1 MRSFFAPILL
11 AVLLASGSGCSS
23 TVLVTVPPRVDLKGY
38 GTLGVVDFTSNAGG
52 AGGARATQQLQ
63 EQIQAA
69 QPGTRFIAL
78 GSREAV
84 LAAVGRNQLDAD
96 AAKRI
101 GKRYGVDALFLGEI
115 AYSDAKTDIR
125 VNDLT
130 KLDAGLRT
138 EVLGDISARLLE
150 TASGASV
157 WSNSGWVRRQVGR
170 VNVSE
175 QGISAAMTKSDP
187 REEMVP
193 ALVYQITHDFRP
205 TTERRPAK

>member
-1 MRSFFAPILL
+1 MRSFLAPILL
-11 AVLLASGSGCSS
+11 AVLLATGNGCSS
-23 TVLVTVPPRVDLKGY
+23 TVLVSVPPRVDLKGY
-38 GTLGVVDFTSNAGG
+38 GTLGVVDFTSNSGG

-69 QPGTRFIAL
+69 QPGTRFIEL

-84 LAAVGRNQLDAD
+84 LAAVGRHQLDAD

-101 GKRYGVDALFLGEI
+101 GKRYGVDAVFLGEI

-130 KLDAGLRT
+130 KLDAGLRS
-138 EVLGDISARLLE
+138 EVLGDISARLVE

-175 QGISAAMTKSDP
+175 QGISASMTKSDP

>member
-1 MRSFFAPILL
+1 MRSLLAPILL
-11 AVLLASGSGCSS
+11 AVLLATGNGCSS
-23 TVLVTVPPRVDLKGY
+23 TVLVSVPPRVDLKGY
-38 GTLGVVDFTSNAGG
+38 GTLGVVDFKSNSAG
-52 AGGARATQQLQ
+52 AGGTRATQQLQ

-69 QPGTRFIAL
+69 QPGTRFIEL

-101 GKRYGVDALFLGEI
+101 GKRYGVDAVFLGEI

-130 KLDAGLRT
+130 KLDAGLRS
-138 EVLGDISARLLE
+138 EVLGDISARLVE

-157 WSNSGWVRRQVGR
+157 WSDSAWVRRQVGR

-175 QGISAAMTKSDP
+175 QGISASMTKSDP

>member
-1 MRSFFAPILL
+1 MRSFLAPILL
-11 AVLLASGSGCSS
+11 AVLLATGNGCSS
-23 TVLVTVPPRVDLKGY
+23 TVLVSVPPRVDLKGY
-38 GTLGVVDFTSNAGG
+38 GTLGVVDFTSNSGG
-52 AGGARATQQLQ
+52 AAGTRATQQLQ

-69 QPGTRFIAL
+69 QPGTRFIEL

-101 GKRYGVDALFLGEI
+101 GKRYGVDAVFLGEI

-130 KLDAGLRT
+130 KLDAGLRS
-138 EVLGDISARLLE
+138 EVLGDISARLVE

-175 QGISAAMTKSDP
+175 QGISASMTKSDP

>member
-1 MRSFFAPILL
+1 
-11 AVLLASGSGCSS
+11 
-23 TVLVTVPPRVDLKGY
+23 VLVTVPPRMDLKGY
-38 GTLGVVDFTSNAGG
+38 GTLGVVDFASSGSAV
-52 AGGARATQQLQ
+52 GARATQQLQ

-69 QPGTRFIAL
+69 QPGTRFIEL
-78 GSREAV
+78 GSRDAL

-101 GKRYGVDALFLGEI
+101 GKRYGVDAVFLGEV
-115 AYSDAKTDIR
+115 AYSDPKTDVR

-138 EVLGDISARLLE
+138 EVKGDISAQLVE

-157 WSNSGWVRRQVGR
+157 WSNSGWVRRQIGH

-175 QGISAAMTKSDP
+175 YGVSGSMTKSDP

-193 ALVYQITHDFRP
+193 ALVYQLTHDFRP
-205 TTERRPAK
+205 TTERQTAK

>member
-11 AVLLASGSGCSS
+11 AFFVLGGCSS

-38 GTLGVVDFTSNAGG
+38 GTLGVVDFTSNYSAAG
-52 AGGARATQQLQ
+52 AARAAQQLQ
-63 EQIQAA
+63 EQIQSA
-69 QPGTRFIAL
+69 QPGTRFVEL
-78 GSREAV
+78 GSREAL

-101 GKRYGVDALFLGEI
+101 GKKYGVDAVFLGEI
-115 AYSDAKTDIR
+115 AYSDPKTDIR
-125 VNDLT
+125 VNDLAR
-130 KLDAGLRT
+130 LDAGLRT
-138 EVLGDISARLLE
+138 EVKGDISARLVE

-175 QGISAAMTKSDP
+175 QGISGSMTKSDP

-193 ALVYQITHDFRP
+193 ALVYQLTHDFRP
-205 TTERRPAK
+205 TSERQPAK

>member
-11 AVLLASGSGCSS
+11 AFFLASGCSS

-38 GTLGVVDFTSNAGG
+38 GTLGVVDFTSNSSG
-52 AGGARATQQLQ
+52 AVGARATQQLQ

-69 QPGTRFIAL
+69 QPGTRFIEL

-101 GKRYGVDALFLGEI
+101 GKRYGVDAVFLGEI
-115 AYSDAKTDIR
+115 AYSDPKTDVR
-125 VNDLT
+125 VNDLA

-138 EVLGDISARLLE
+138 EVKGDISARLVE

-170 VNVSE
+170 VNGSE
-175 QGISAAMTKSDP
+175 QGNSGSMTKSDP

-193 ALVYQITHDFRP
+193 ALVYQLTHDFRP
-205 TTERRPAK
+205 TAERQPAK

>member
-1 MRSFFAPILL
+1 MRSFLAPILL
-11 AVLLASGSGCSS
+11 AVLLATGNGCSS
-23 TVLVTVPPRVDLKGY
+23 TVLVSVPPRVDLKGY
-38 GTLGVVDFTSNAGG
+38 GTLGVVDFTSNSGG

-69 QPGTRFIAL
+69 QPGTRFIEL

-101 GKRYGVDALFLGEI
+101 GKRYGVDAVFLGEI

-125 VNDLT
+125 VDDLT
-130 KLDAGLRT
+130 KLDAGLRS
-138 EVLGDISARLLE
+138 EVLGDISARLVE

-175 QGISAAMTKSDP
+175 QGISASMTKSDP

>member
-11 AVLLASGSGCSS
+11 AFVLVSGCSS
-23 TVLVTVPPRVDLKGY
+23 TVLVSVPPRVDLKGY
-38 GTLGVVDFTSNAGG
+38 GTLGVVDFTSNSSG
-52 AGGARATQQLQ
+52 AVGARATQQLQ
-63 EQIQAA
+63 EQVQAA
-69 QPGTRFIAL
+69 QPGTRFVDL

-101 GKRYGVDALFLGEI
+101 GKRYGVDAVFLGEI
-115 AYSDAKTDIR
+115 AYSDPKTDVR
-125 VNDLT
+125 VNDLA

-138 EVLGDISARLLE
+138 EVKGDISARLVE

-170 VNVSE
+170 LNVSE
-175 QGISAAMTKSDP
+175 QGISGSMTKSDP

-193 ALVYQITHDFRP
+193 ALVYQLTHDFRP

>member
-1 MRSFFAPILL
+1 MRSLIAPIVLGIAL
-11 AVLLASGSGCSS
+11 AGGCSS
-23 TVLVTVPPRVDLKGY
+23 TVLVTVPPRMDLKGY
-38 GTLGVVDFTSNAGG
+38 GTLGVVEFASNSSAVVSS
-52 AGGARATQQLQ
+52 RATQQLQ

-69 QPGTRFIAL
+69 QPGTRFIEL
-78 GSREAV
+78 GSRETV

-101 GKRYGVDALFLGEI
+101 GKKYGVDAVFLGEI
-115 AYSDAKTDIR
+115 AYSDPKTDIR

-130 KLDAGLRT
+130 KLEAGLRT
-138 EVLGDISARLLE
+138 EVKGDISARLVE

-170 VNVSE
+170 VNLSE
-175 QGISAAMTKSDP
+175 QGISGSMTKSDP

-205 TTERRPAK
+205 TSERQAAK

>member
-1 MRSFFAPILL
+1 MRASIGW
-11 AVLLASGSGCSS
+11 VLLSCAALWGCSH
-23 TVLVTVPPRVDLKGY
+23 TVLVTVPPRMELKGY
-38 GTLGVVDFTSNAGG
+38 GTLGVIEFSSNSGLG
-52 AGGARATQQLQ
+52 SARATQQLQ
-63 EQIQAA
+63 EQIQSA
-69 QPGTRFIAL
+69 QPGTRFIEL
-78 GSREAV
+78 GSRETV

-101 GKRYGVDALFLGEI
+101 GKRYGVDAVFLGEI
-115 AYSDAKTDIR
+115 AYSDPKTDVR
-125 VNDLT
+125 VNDLA

-138 EVLGDISARLLE
+138 EVKGDISARLVE

-175 QGISAAMTKSDP
+175 QGISGSMTKSDP

-193 ALVYQITHDFRP
+193 ALVYQLTHDFRP
-205 TTERRPAK
+205 TTERQRVK

>member
-1 MRSFFAPILL
+1 MRSFLAPILL
-11 AVLLASGSGCSS
+11 AVLLATGNGCSS
-23 TVLVTVPPRVDLKGY
+23 TVLVSVPPRVDLKGY
-38 GTLGVVDFTSNAGG
+38 GTLGVVDFTSNSGG

-69 QPGTRFIAL
+69 QPGTRFIEL

-101 GKRYGVDALFLGEI
+101 GKRYGVDAVFLGEI

-130 KLDAGLRT
+130 KLDAGLRS
-138 EVLGDISARLLE
+138 EVLGDISARLVE

-157 WSNSGWVRRQVGR
+157 WSNSAWVRRQVGR

-175 QGISAAMTKSDP
+175 QGISASMTKSDP

>member
-1 MRSFFAPILL
+1 MRSFIAPILL
-11 AVLLASGSGCSS
+11 AFFFLMSGCSG

-38 GTLGVVDFTSNAGG
+38 GTLGVVDFTSNSSG
-52 AGGARATQQLQ
+52 AAGARATQQLQ

-69 QPGTRFIAL
+69 QPGTRFIEL

-101 GKRYGVDALFLGEI
+101 GKRYGVDAVFLGEI
-115 AYSDAKTDIR
+115 AYSDPKTEMR

-130 KLDAGLRT
+130 KLDAALRT
-138 EVLGDISARLLE
+138 EVKGDISARLVE

-157 WSNSGWVRRQVGR
+157 WSNSGWVRRQLGR

-175 QGISAAMTKSDP
+175 QGISGSMTKADP

-193 ALVYQITHDFRP
+193 ALVYQLTHDFRP
-205 TTERRPAK
+205 TTERQPAK

>member
-1 MRSFFAPILL
+1 MRSFLAPILL
-11 AVLLASGSGCSS
+11 AVFLASGCSS

-38 GTLGVVDFTSNAGG
+38 GTLGVVDFTSNSGG

-69 QPGTRFIAL
+69 QPGTRFVEL

-101 GKRYGVDALFLGEI
+101 GKRYGVDAVFLGEI

-138 EVLGDISARLLE
+138 EVLGDISARLVE

-175 QGISAAMTKSDP
+175 QGISASMTKSDP

>member
-11 AVLLASGSGCSS
+11 AFFLASGCSS

-38 GTLGVVDFTSNAGG
+38 GTLGVVDFTSNSSGTV
-52 AGGARATQQLQ
+52 GARATQQLQ

-69 QPGTRFIAL
+69 QPGTRFVDL

-101 GKRYGVDALFLGEI
+101 GKRYGVDAGFLGEI
-115 AYSDAKTDIR
+115 AYSDPKTDVR
-125 VNDLT
+125 VNDLAR
-130 KLDAGLRT
+130 LDAGLRT
-138 EVLGDISARLLE
+138 EVKGDISARLVE

-175 QGISAAMTKSDP
+175 QGISGSMTKSDP

-193 ALVYQITHDFRP
+193 ALVYQLTHDFRP
-205 TTERRPAK
+205 TAERQPAK

>member
-1 MRSFFAPILL
+1 MRSSIAPILVSFFL
-11 AVLLASGSGCSS
+11 VSGCSS

-38 GTLGVVDFTSNAGG
+38 GTLGVVDFASNSSG
-52 AGGARATQQLQ
+52 AVGARASQQLQ
-63 EQIQAA
+63 EQIQSA
-69 QPGTRFIAL
+69 QPGTRFIEL
-78 GSREAV
+78 GSRETV

-101 GKRYGVDALFLGEI
+101 GKRYGVAAVFLGEI
-115 AYSDAKTDIR
+115 AYSDPKTDVR
-125 VNDLT
+125 VNDLA

-138 EVLGDISARLLE
+138 EVKGDISARLVE

-175 QGISAAMTKSDP
+175 QGISGSMTKSDP
-187 REEMVP
+187 RDEMVP
-193 ALVYQITHDFRP
+193 ALVYQLTHDFRP
-205 TTERRPAK
+205 TTERQPAK

>member
-1 MRSFFAPILL
+1 MRSSIAPILVSFFL
-11 AVLLASGSGCSS
+11 VSGCSS

-38 GTLGVVDFTSNAGG
+38 GTLGVVDFASNSSG
-52 AGGARATQQLQ
+52 AVGARASQQLQ
-63 EQIQAA
+63 EQIQSA
-69 QPGTRFIAL
+69 QPGTRFIEL
-78 GSREAV
+78 GSRETV

-101 GKRYGVDALFLGEI
+101 GKRYGVDAVFLGEI
-115 AYSDAKTDIR
+115 AYSDPKTDVR
-125 VNDLT
+125 VNDLA

-138 EVLGDISARLLE
+138 EVKGDISARLVE

-175 QGISAAMTKSDP
+175 QGISGSMTKSDP
-187 REEMVP
+187 RDEMVP
-193 ALVYQITHDFRP
+193 ALVYQLTHDFRP
-205 TTERRPAK
+205 TTERQPAK

>member
-1 MRSFFAPILL
+1 MRSFFATILL
-11 AVLLASGSGCSS
+11 AVLLAGGSGCSS

-38 GTLGVVDFTSNAGG
+38 GTLGVVDFTSNSGG

-69 QPGTRFIAL
+69 QPGTRFIEL

-138 EVLGDISARLLE
+138 EVLGDISARLVE

>member
-11 AVLLASGSGCSS
+11 AFFLVSGCSS

-38 GTLGVVDFTSNAGG
+38 GTLGVVDFTSNYGLGSAH
-52 AGGARATQQLQ
+52 AAQQLQ
-63 EQIQAA
+63 EQIQSA
-69 QPGTRFIAL
+69 QPGTRFIEL
-78 GSREAV
+78 GSRETV

-101 GKRYGVDALFLGEI
+101 GKKYGVDAVFLGEI
-115 AYSDAKTDIR
+115 AYSDPKTDIR
-125 VNDLT
+125 VNDLA

-138 EVLGDISARLLE
+138 EVKGDISARLVE

-175 QGISAAMTKSDP
+175 QGISGSMTKSDP

-205 TTERRPAK
+205 TTERQPVK

>member
-1 MRSFFAPILL
+1 MRSFLAPILL
-11 AVLLASGSGCSS
+11 AVLLATGNGCSS
-23 TVLVTVPPRVDLKGY
+23 TVLVSVPPRVDLKGY
-38 GTLGVVDFTSNAGG
+38 GTLGVVDFTSNSGG

-69 QPGTRFIAL
+69 QPGTRFIEL

-101 GKRYGVDALFLGEI
+101 GKRYGVDAVFLGEI

-130 KLDAGLRT
+130 KLDAGLRS
-138 EVLGDISARLLE
+138 EVLGDISARLVE

-175 QGISAAMTKSDP
+175 QGISASMTKSDP

-193 ALVYQITHDFRP
+193 ALVYQSTHDFRP

>member
-1 MRSFFAPILL
+1 MRGFIAPILL
-11 AVLLASGSGCSS
+11 AFFLVSGCSS

-38 GTLGVVDFTSNAGG
+38 GTLGVVDFTSNYGLG
-52 AGGARATQQLQ
+52 SARAAQQLQ
-63 EQIQAA
+63 EQIQSA
-69 QPGTRFIAL
+69 QPGTRFIEL
-78 GSREAV
+78 GSRETV

-101 GKRYGVDALFLGEI
+101 GKKYGVDAVFLGEI
-115 AYSDAKTDIR
+115 AYSDPKTDIR
-125 VNDLT
+125 VNDLA

-138 EVLGDISARLLE
+138 EVKGDISARLVE

-175 QGISAAMTKSDP
+175 RGISGSMTKSDP

-205 TTERRPAK
+205 TTERQPVK

>member
-1 MRSFFAPILL
+1 MRSPIAPIL
-11 AVLLASGSGCSS
+11 VSFLLVSGCSS
-23 TVLVTVPPRVDLKGY
+23 TVLVAVPPRVDLKGY
-38 GTLGVVDFTSNAGG
+38 GTLGIVDFASNASGVTSS
-52 AGGARATQQLQ
+52 RATQQLQ
-63 EQIQAA
+63 EQVQAA
-69 QPGTRFIAL
+69 QPGTRFIEL

-101 GKRYGVDALFLGEI
+101 GKKYGVDAVFLGEI

-138 EVLGDISARLLE
+138 EVRGDISARLLE

-157 WSNSGWVRRQVGR
+157 WSNSGWVRRQVGH
-170 VNVSE
+170 V
-175 QGISAAMTKSDP
+175 
-187 REEMVP
+187 
-193 ALVYQITHDFRP
+193 
-205 TTERRPAK
+205 

>member
-11 AVLLASGSGCSS
+11 AFFLVSGCSS

-38 GTLGVVDFTSNAGG
+38 GTLGVVDFTSNYGLG
-52 AGGARATQQLQ
+52 SARAAQQLQ
-63 EQIQAA
+63 EQIQSA
-69 QPGTRFIAL
+69 QPGTRFIEL
-78 GSREAV
+78 GSRETV

-101 GKRYGVDALFLGEI
+101 GKKYGVDAVFLGEI
-115 AYSDAKTDIR
+115 AYSDPKTDIR
-125 VNDLT
+125 VNDLA

-138 EVLGDISARLLE
+138 EVKGDISARLVE

-175 QGISAAMTKSDP
+175 QGISGSMTRSDP

-205 TTERRPAK
+205 TIERQPVK